1 MYMYAKRRQHTP
13 GFTFGS
19 VFEMLQMCVAQ
30 SAQRRGS
37 FTSNAEG
44 KKRQHQPVLFGSD
57 IKSHTAHRERKMNA
71 PAAAGQ
77 LKRRASAQQGVINL
91 LLLIPLRAHARKQL
105 SISTYFAQAQASNR
119 GLNNNK

>member
-1 MYMYAKRRQHTP
+1 
-13 GFTFGS
+13 
-19 VFEMLQMCVAQ
+19 
-30 SAQRRGS
+30 
-37 FTSNAEG
+37 
-44 KKRQHQPVLFGSD
+44 
-57 IKSHTAHRERKMNA
+57 MNA